1 MVVLV
6 LVDLTDTDRDRR
18 WRRVERRHTPQV
30 RVEALLACTDA
41 GGSHPG
47 VVDRCARPRW
57 AVQDPSF
64 AAFGPGL
71 NETGRVNAR
80 HLPRYASLT
89 PDSEMSATSAREN

>member
-6 LVDLTDTDRDRR
+6 LVGLMNINRDRR
-18 WRRVERRHTPQV
+18 WRRVERHRTPHA
-30 RVEALLACTDA
+30 RLGALLPCTNA
-41 GGSHPG
+41 GGGHPG

-80 HLPRYASLT
+80 HLPKYASLT
-89 PDSEMSATSAREN
+89 PDSEMSATSALGN